1 MFCSVFCPG
10 ESDISGAG
18 SRGSRTELTEI
29 WARLETVRLQSTLET
44 TDSTHHSTTG
54 LLLSGLCQGSAHT
67 FGLLRSE
74 NSDSRHPNIIC
85 NTQTIQTNARI
96 ITHLQILAINTR
108 PDWVGTQPSIG
119 LEISQINKRIDKDSL
134 STLHSVPRAVRSSH
148 NKLI

>member
-1 MFCSVFCPG
+1 MFCPG

-29 WARLETVRLQSTLET
+29 WARVETVRLH
-44 TDSTHHSTTG
+44 THRSTTTYY
-54 LLLSGLCQGSAHT
+54 CQACAGSART

-108 PDWVGTQPSIG
+108 QAGWGHGAVVLDW
-119 LEISQINKRIDKDSL
+119 KY
-134 STLHSVPRAVRSSH
+134 H
-148 NKLI
+148 